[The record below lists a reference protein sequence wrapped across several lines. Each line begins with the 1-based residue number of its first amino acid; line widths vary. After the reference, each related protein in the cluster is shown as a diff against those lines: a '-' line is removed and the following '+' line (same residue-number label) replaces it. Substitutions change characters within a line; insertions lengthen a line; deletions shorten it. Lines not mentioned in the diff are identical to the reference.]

1 MQLTAQSIYLIRGVL
16 RHLEHIN
23 SSVGLMRHT
32 GMRKLLTHQSPI
44 SHPALNG
51 DCVSW
56 QGDAQ
61 LTYDL
66 NYSISPVRQREALGV
81 HAPGST
87 FSPVQLHSVSF

>member
-1 MQLTAQSIYLIRGVL
+1 ML
-16 RHLEHIN
+16 RCREHIN
-23 SSVGLMRHT
+23 ESVGLMRDN
-32 GMRKLLTHQSPI
+32 GMRKSLAHESHI
-44 SHPALNG
+44 SQPEMNG